1 MARHVF
7 RQPLVGGGPGSH
19 PDNLCT
25 RCPAAQAHSP
35 PAPAHTRRCSSSI
48 LLLILLAAPA
58 HRAVRREGD
67 LYGFVAVIRAG
78 RCRAVGDAECGEG
91 GAVRGS
97 RGSGGI
103 AGSGGRGQP
112 SAGGDGGAKPVIE
125 GVVDGCCS
133 HGLLPLRGAA
143 GAEAD
148 QRGDRAPAEEGQAG
162 RQEGAEAPA
171 PG

>member
-78 RCRAVGDAECGEG
+78 RCRAVGGCVVRRGGSGEG
-91 GAVRGS
+91 EQGEW
-97 RGSGGI
+97 
-103 AGSGGRGQP
+103 
-112 SAGGDGGAKPVIE
+112 GDRREWGE
-125 GVVDGCCS
+125 
-133 HGLLPLRGAA
+133 GAA
-143 GAEAD
+143 ER
-148 QRGDRAPAEEGQAG
+148 RGGWG
-162 RQEGAEAPA
+162 R
-171 PG
+171 